1 MNDRSTARPDTP
13 GSSRR
18 RISPPAATGLV
29 LFLGLCAFVG
39 WLWWQGEP
47 PPPSFKP
54 ETAVAEKSAPP
65 AAAPAPAEPAAA
77 EPAPAETGP
86 TPNAEP
92 APQPTI
98 AATPPAPEPP
108 TEKAFAPETKPAE
121 PSPEPTPP
129 QAAAPQADASPV
141 APPPGTPTPQAAAP
155 EPPASAPAPSSP
167 APPPV
172 APSPQVAEAP
182 QPAPP
187 PTAAPTPPKPPAKK
201 QEAPRAEAAKPA
213 APKAEHVGPL
223 PPVPDPALVQSSP
236 HGLLPIIAPDGRKP
250 WQVYARPFDEGDT
263 RPRIAIMVADMGL
276 SQAATQSA
284 ITRLPS
290 AVTLAF
296 APYASDLQ
304 TWIAQCRA
312 AGHEALLQ
320 LPMEPIDYPHNDPGP
335 RALLTSLKLA
345 DNLDRLSW
353 LLGRFTGYVGVT
365 NYMGSKFTASAG
377 DVRPILEVLGQRGL
391 LFVDSRS
398 SARSVATRVAA
409 EVGLPHAY
417 NDRFLDNEASRTA
430 IDARLEELERIA
442 LKNGVALGIGYP
454 YPVTIDR
461 IANWAPTLVA
471 KGIVLAPVS
480 AVVNKQSE

>member
-1 MNDRSTARPDTP
+1 M
-13 GSSRR
+13 
-18 RISPPAATGLV
+18 SPPAATGLA
-29 LFLGLCAFVG
+29 LFVALCAFVG

-47 PPPSFKP
+47 PPVVIKGDAVVAERPVPPVEPAPAAGTPPAAPPPVAATPPALEKPPEPPVEKSPEPAPPPAAPPAAPVPSQAAAP
-54 ETAVAEKSAPP
+54 PPPAAPPAAPPPAETPVPPQVAVAPQPPPPPPPP
-65 AAAPAPAEPAAA
+65 AAAPALK
-77 EPAPAETGP
+77 
-86 TPNAEP
+86 
-92 APQPTI
+92 
-98 AATPPAPEPP
+98 PPPLVPPPKTAKPEPP
-108 TEKAFAPETKPAE
+108 K
-121 PSPEPTPP
+121 S
-129 QAAAPQADASPV
+129 
-141 APPPGTPTPQAAAP
+141 
-155 EPPASAPAPSSP
+155 
-167 APPPV
+167 
-172 APSPQVAEAP
+172 
-182 QPAPP
+182 
-187 PTAAPTPPKPPAKK
+187 
-201 QEAPRAEAAKPA
+201 EAAKA
-213 APKAEHVGPL
+213 ETPKAEHVGPL
-223 PPVPDPALVQSSP
+223 PPAPDPALVQSGP
-236 HGLLPIIAPDGRKP
+236 HGLLPIIAADGRRP
-250 WQVYARPFDEGDT
+250 WQVYARPFDDGDK
-263 RPRIAIMVADMGL
+263 RPRIAVMVADMGL

-304 TWIAQCRA
+304 SWIAQCRA

-320 LPMEPIDYPHNDPGP
+320 LPMEPLDYPHNDPGP
-335 RALLTSLKLA
+335 RALLTSLKPA

-377 DVRPILEVLGQRGL
+377 DVRPVLDVLAKRGL

-409 EVGLPHAY
+409 ELDMPRAY
-417 NDRFLDNEASRTA
+417 NDRFLDNEASRSA

-461 IANWAPTLVA
+461 IANWAPTLAA
-471 KGIVLAPVS
+471 KGIALAPVS